1 MTLRATYNEHALQLH
16 SAVVG
21 KTSNLTEL
29 PWDKDKGS
37 LIEEGFSLW
46 SFPRKNVPNHYPQ
59 LCPIKS
65 KS

>member
-1 MTLRATYNEHALQLH
+1 MHCNCT
-16 SAVVG
+16 VVG